1 MPIRV
6 AVVGK
11 PHGAE
16 LKILVPLLEKKTLL
30 ERADTILAKM
40 S

>member
-6 AVVGK
+6 AIIGK

-16 LKILVPLLEKKTLL
+16 LKQLVPLIEISDLILRANKCLE
-30 ERADTILAKM
+30 
-40 S
+40 